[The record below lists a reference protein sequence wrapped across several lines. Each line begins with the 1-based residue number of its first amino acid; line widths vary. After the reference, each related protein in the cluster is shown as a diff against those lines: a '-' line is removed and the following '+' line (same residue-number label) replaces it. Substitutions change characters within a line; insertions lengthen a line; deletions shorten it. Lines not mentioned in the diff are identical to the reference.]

1 MQCTLQSTMVPLDI
15 APIQILVR
23 SHCPPWQSGTRTN
36 INAHRRRKWTTA
48 RPKHN
53 TLNGLCNGRSRY
65 CADCREKSLPP
76 PGRPRRDS
84 SQASQGSDKAT
95 SCSSR
100 VEGDLIPCGTTSDE
114 IFYLELVLKNLM
126 THLHTFTFGF
136 VIFLRLELFFQV
148 ELVRM

>member
-15 APIQILVR
+15 APIQTLVR

-36 INAHRRRKWTTA
+36 INAHRWRKWTTA

-84 SQASQGSDKAT
+84 SQASQGSDKAPT
-95 SCSSR
+95 CSSSR
-100 VEGDLIPCGTTSDE
+100 GRSHSLRNNSWWD
-114 IFYLELVLKNLM
+114 FYLELVLKKNFLWFICI
-126 THLHTFTFGF
+126 LSLFGF
-136 VIFLRLELFFQV
+136 VTFLLLELI
-148 ELVRM
+148 LK